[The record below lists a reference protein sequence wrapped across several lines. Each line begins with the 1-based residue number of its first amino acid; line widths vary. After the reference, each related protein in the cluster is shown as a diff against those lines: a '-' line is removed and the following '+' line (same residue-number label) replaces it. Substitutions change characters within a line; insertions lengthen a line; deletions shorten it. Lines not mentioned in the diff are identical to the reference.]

1 MAQKAQQQI
10 DQSKLEAKQLENAA
24 YEKQQMAERLA
35 SQKSKEVEDEK
46 KKEQQLIKDKEEVAL
61 EVMKKDH

>member
-1 MAQKAQQQI
+1 
-10 DQSKLEAKQLENAA
+10 
-24 YEKQQMAERLA
+24 MAERLA

-46 KKEQQLIKDKEEVAL
+46 NKEQQLIKDKEEVAL